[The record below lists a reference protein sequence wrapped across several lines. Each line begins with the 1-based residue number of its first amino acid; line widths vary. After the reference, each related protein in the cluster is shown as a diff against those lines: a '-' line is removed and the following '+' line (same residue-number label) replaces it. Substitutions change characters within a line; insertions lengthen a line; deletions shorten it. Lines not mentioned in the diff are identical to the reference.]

1 MSETTKIKEFSQS
14 GGSRIGQGWFGAINT
29 SCFVRLFATAA
40 HIEMSGGGAELWFPK
55 SDIIRL
61 RRHSSTGLK
70 IEHAVAGFPKLVIF
84 MSRDF
89 EELNA
94 GLQALGYQVVDGD
107 H

>member
-1 MSETTKIKEFSQS
+1 MTEFSQS
-14 GGSRIGQGWFGAINT
+14 GGSRIGQGLFGAINT
-29 SCFVRLFATAA
+29 SCLVRLFATAA

-61 RRHSSTGLK
+61 SRHSTLASTGLK
-70 IEHAVAGFPKLVIF
+70 IEHTIAGFPKHVIF

-89 EELNA
+89 EELKA